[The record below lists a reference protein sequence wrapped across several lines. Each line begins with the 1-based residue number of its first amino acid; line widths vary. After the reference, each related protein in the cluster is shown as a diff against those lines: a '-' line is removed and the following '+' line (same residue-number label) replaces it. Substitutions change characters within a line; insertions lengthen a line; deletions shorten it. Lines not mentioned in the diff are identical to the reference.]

1 MTRTP
6 KALKL
11 THNWLGRL
19 FMNRKALGRGLGALL
34 SSDRT
39 VDLGSETSEV
49 ELDSIVPGPMQPRT
63 HFDEASLESLA
74 DSIRTHGIVQ
84 PLLVRRRD
92 GGYELI
98 AGERRWRAA
107 KLAGISRVP
116 VVVKEVPDDSL
127 LEIALIENIQRENLN
142 PIEEAQ
148 AYKKLIDTVGLT
160 QESLASRVGRDRTY
174 ITNYLRLLRLP
185 ADVQQLVKEGRL
197 STGHARALLALS
209 HEDLQ
214 RRIARQIIDG
224 GLSVRV
230 TEQLVQKTSEEKPT
244 RRSAPQ
250 AVDPNVKAAETKLR
264 RALGTQVKILQA
276 ADGRGKVEIS
286 FFSTQDLDRI
296 YTLLMSPAQV

>member
-1 MTRTP
+1 
-6 KALKL
+6 
-11 THNWLGRL
+11 
-19 FMNRKALGRGLGALL
+19 MNRKALGRGLGALL
-34 SSDRT
+34 SSDST
-39 VDLGSETSEV
+39 IDLGAEPSEV
-49 ELDSIVPGPMQPRT
+49 DIESIVPGPMQPRT

-107 KLAGISRVP
+107 KLAGIARVP

-148 AYKKLIDTVGLT
+148 AYKKLIETVGLT
-160 QESLASRVGRDRTY
+160 QESLASRVGRDRSY

-185 ADVQQLVKEGRL
+185 DDVQHLVKDGRL
-197 STGHARALLALS
+197 STGHARTLLALD
-209 HEDLQ
+209 HVDLQ

-224 GLSVRV
+224 GLSVRA
-230 TEQLVQKTSEEKPT
+230 TEQLVQKATEEKP
-244 RRSAPQ
+244 RRSGPQ
-250 AVDPNVKAAETKLR
+250 PVDPNIKAAETKLR

-286 FFSTQDLDRI
+286 FFNTQDLDRI
-296 YTLLMSPAQV
+296 YNLLMPRADAI

>member
-1 MTRTP
+1 
-6 KALKL
+6 
-11 THNWLGRL
+11 
-19 FMNRKALGRGLGALL
+19 MNRKALGRGLGALL
-34 SSDRT
+34 SSDST
-39 VDLGSETSEV
+39 IDLGAEPSEV
-49 ELDSIVPGPMQPRT
+49 DIDSIVPGPMQPRT

-74 DSIRTHGIVQ
+74 DSIRTHGVVQ

-107 KLAGISRVP
+107 RMAGISRVP
-116 VVVKEVPDDSL
+116 VVVKEVPDESL

-160 QESLASRVGRDRTY
+160 QESLASRVGRDRSY

-185 ADVQQLVKEGRL
+185 DDVQQLVKEGRL
-197 STGHARALLALS
+197 STGHARTLLALD
-209 HEDLQ
+209 ELDLQ

-224 GLSVRV
+224 GLSVRA
-230 TEQLVQKTSEEKPT
+230 TEQLVQKATEQKPAK
-244 RRSAPQ
+244 RSAPQ
-250 AVDPNVKAAETKLR
+250 SVDPNIKAAETKLR

-276 ADGRGKVEIS
+276 ADGRGRVEIS
-286 FFSTQDLDRI
+286 FFNTQDLDRI
-296 YTLLMSPAQV
+296 YNVLMSQHSEALP